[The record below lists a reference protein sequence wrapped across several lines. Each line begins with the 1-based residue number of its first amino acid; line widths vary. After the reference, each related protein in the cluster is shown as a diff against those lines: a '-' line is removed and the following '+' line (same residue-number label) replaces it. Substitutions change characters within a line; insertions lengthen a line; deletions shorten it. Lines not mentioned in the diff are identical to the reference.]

1 MIRGTVSLQRSAPS
15 QSLAS
20 QLQRPLQDAT
30 YRFSSLLQATLPAPN
45 RRPKIAGPLHLFAVA
60 SLTVFL
66 AHPLRETLESELG
79 VLDFRLSLP
88 PSLLGA
94 GLDLFFQHLRGL
106 GAGLRVMAQFLGGA
120 NHESAKKTH
129 LWVHSV

>member
-1 MIRGTVSLQRSAPS
+1 MRTQKPPRIPLPKGWPSHVKSGVLHIISL
-15 QSLAS
+15 
-20 QLQRPLQDAT
+20 
-30 YRFSSLLQATLPAPN
+30 ATLPAPN

-60 SLTVFL
+60 SLAVFL
-66 AHPLRETLESELG
+66 AHPLRETLESEFG
-79 VLDFRLSLP
+79 VLDFGLSLP

-106 GAGLRVMAQFLGGA
+106 GAGLRVMAEFLGGA

-129 LWVHSV
+129 LWMYSV